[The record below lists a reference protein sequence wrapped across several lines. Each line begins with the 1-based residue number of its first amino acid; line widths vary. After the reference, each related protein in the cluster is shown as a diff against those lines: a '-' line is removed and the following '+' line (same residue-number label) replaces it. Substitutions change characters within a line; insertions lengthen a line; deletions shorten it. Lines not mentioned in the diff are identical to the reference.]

1 MYGYSLEHTNFY
13 VIQPGLIWMF
23 MPEADTLA
31 LQLSMNHC
39 FKSDYQILIV
49 DLFLSCCVRSAHEAP
64 YPVRSC
70 GLSLSF
76 SALSPVGTGRQHQ

>member
-31 LQLSMNHC
+31 LQLSM
-39 FKSDYQILIV
+39 KTTASSLITK
-49 DLFLSCCVRSAHEAP
+49 F
-64 YPVRSC
+64 
-70 GLSLSF
+70 
-76 SALSPVGTGRQHQ
+76 

>member
-1 MYGYSLEHTNFY
+1 MYGYSQEHTNFY

-49 DLFLSCCVRSAHEAP
+49 DLFLSCCIRSAHGAP
-64 YPVRSC
+64 YPVRSWFIIII
-70 GLSLSF
+70 LSS
-76 SALSPVGTGRQHQ
+76 VTGWHIVAAR